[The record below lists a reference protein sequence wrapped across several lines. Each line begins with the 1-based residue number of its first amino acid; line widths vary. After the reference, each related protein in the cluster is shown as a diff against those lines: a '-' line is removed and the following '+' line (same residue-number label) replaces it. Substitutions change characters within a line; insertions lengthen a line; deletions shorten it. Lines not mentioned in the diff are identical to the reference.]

1 MADIRDRDI
10 NARGGYDPRFD
21 GRVRPS
27 ARKAQDAAKSQEKS
41 GGDTK
46 NNPNNTDTGP
56 EVYRYPRE
64 ALSNTTD
71 ALYISIFDQFRT
83 SDSGASNLFNLGNIL
98 QTGEVTKNGKKY
110 EGVTGINLEKLGVTA
125 ASDFFQRNPDKVKR
139 KNTKYIYLPIPQQI
153 SDALAVS
160 YSEDSLNP
168 LQAAGL
174 QATNRFSE
182 NPTGF
187 VRDSGDIA
195 KALIKGQFEGLDKNT
210 TNTIQAALSG
220 QALNAL
226 GANVSPNSIISRA
239 TGQILQS
246 NLELLFSGVTLRSFP
261 FTFDF
266 TPRDQVEAREVMAII
281 RCLKSSMV
289 PKKGS
294 NPAIFIGSPKV
305 FQLEYVTG
313 QRAHPFLNRFK
324 ICSLSQLSVNYT
336 ASGTYATYPDG
347 TPVHIQV
354 LCEFK
359 EINPIY
365 AEDYEVQ
372 GFNGPYADV
381 DEALNVAGGV
391 GY

>member
-1 MADIRDRDI
+1 MADIRDRDVS
-10 NARGGYDPRFD
+10 ARGGYDPRFD
-21 GRVRPS
+21 GRVRAS
-27 ARKAQDAAKSQEKS
+27 AKKAQDAANSTEK
-41 GGDTK
+41 GGGNTK
-46 NNPNNTDTGP
+46 NNPNNADTGP

-83 SDSGASNLFNLGNIL
+83 SDTGASNLFSLDGL
-98 QTGEVTKNGKKY
+98 LTKNPKG
-110 EGVTGINLEKLGVTA
+110 EIAGVNLEKLNVKA
-125 ASDFFQRNPDKVKR
+125 ASDFFQRNPDKVKK

-168 LQAAGL
+168 LQAIGL
-174 QATNRFSE
+174 QGTTAFMEGGPQS
-182 NPTGF
+182 
-187 VRDSGDIA
+187 
-195 KALIKGQFEGLDKNT
+195 ALPLIEGLTKGEFKGLDKGT
-210 TNTIQAALSG
+210 ISTIQSG
-220 QALNAL
+220 LAGKALNTL
-226 GANVSPNSIISRA
+226 GANVSPNSVISRA

-266 TPRDQVEAREVMAII
+266 TPRDQVEAKEVMAII

-294 NPAIFIGSPKV
+294 NPALFIGSPKV

-313 QRAHPFLNRFK
+313 QREHPFLNRFK
-324 ICSLSQLSVNYT
+324 ICSLAQLSVNYT

-365 AEDYEVQ
+365 AEDYEDQ
-372 GFNGPYADV
+372 EDGY
-381 DEALNVAGGV
+381 LAGGV

>member
-83 SDSGASNLFNLGNIL
+83 SDTGASNLFNLEGL
-98 QTGEVTKNGKKY
+98 VGKTTTKDK
-110 EGVTGINLEKLGVTA
+110 TTIDSINLDKLGVKA
-125 ASDFFQRNPDKVKR
+125 ASDFFQRNPDKVKK

-168 LQAAGL
+168 LQAVGTQLTAEIL
-174 QATNRFSE
+174 N
-182 NPTGF
+182 NPGNVGT
-187 VRDSGDIA
+187 
-195 KALIKGQFEGLDKNT
+195 LISKLTQGNFEGLDQNT
-210 TNTIQAALSG
+210 VKTIQSG
-220 QALNAL
+220 LAGKALNSL

-294 NPAIFIGSPKV
+294 NPALFIGSPKV

-381 DEALNVAGGV
+381 DEALNVVGGV

>member
-83 SDSGASNLFNLGNIL
+83 SDTGASNLFNLEGL
-98 QTGEVTKNGKKY
+98 VGKTTTKDK
-110 EGVTGINLEKLGVTA
+110 TTIDSINLDKLGVKA
-125 ASDFFQRNPDKVKR
+125 ASDFFQRNPDKVKK

-168 LQAAGL
+168 LQAVGTQLTAEIL
-174 QATNRFSE
+174 N
-182 NPTGF
+182 NPGNVGT
-187 VRDSGDIA
+187 
-195 KALIKGQFEGLDKNT
+195 LISKLTQGNFEGLDQNT
-210 TNTIQAALSG
+210 VKTIQSG
-220 QALNAL
+220 LAGKALNSL

-294 NPAIFIGSPKV
+294 NPALFIGSPKV

-313 QRAHPFLNRFK
+313 QKAHPFLNRFK

-381 DEALNVAGGV
+381 DEALNVVGGV

>member
-1 MADIRDRDI
+1 MADIRGRDVS
-10 NARGGYDPRFD
+10 ARGGYDPRFD

-41 GGDTK
+41 GGNTK
-46 NNPNNTDTGP
+46 NNPNNADTGP

-83 SDSGASNLFNLGNIL
+83 SDAGASNLFNLDGLI
-98 QTGEVTKNGKKY
+98 TKTTSPNKK
-110 EGVTGINLEKLGVTA
+110 GPTFNVNVEKLNVKA
-125 ASDFFQRNPDKVKR
+125 ASDFFQRNPDKVKK

-168 LQAAGL
+168 LQAVGL
-174 QATNRFSE
+174 QGTQAFLEGGPGVGLDLVRGLTNTEFKGLDQG
-182 NPTGF
+182 T
-187 VRDSGDIA
+187 VKTIQSGLAA
-195 KALIKGQFEGLDKNT
+195 KALNT
-210 TNTIQAALSG
+210 
-220 QALNAL
+220 L
-226 GANVSPNSIISRA
+226 GANVSGNSVISRA

-266 TPRDQVEAREVMAII
+266 TPRDQDEAREVMAII

-294 NPAIFIGSPKV
+294 SPALFIGSPKV

-313 QRAHPFLNRFK
+313 QKAHPFLNRFK

-336 ASGTYATYPDG
+336 ASGTYATYSDG

-365 AEDYEVQ
+365 AEDYEEQ
-372 GFNGPYADV
+372 GLNGPYADV
-381 DEALNVAGGV
+381 DEALNVVGGV

>member
-1 MADIRDRDI
+1 MAETRISRITR
-10 NARGGYDPRFD
+10 RGGGD
-21 GRVRPS
+21 VRAS
-27 ARKAQDAAKSQEKS
+27 AKKAQDAANSTEK
-41 GGDTK
+41 GGGNTK
-46 NNPNNTDTGP
+46 NNPNNADTGP

-83 SDSGASNLFNLGNIL
+83 SDTGASNLFNLGDLIIKGTNEK
-98 QTGEVTKNGKKY
+98 TGKEYVK
-110 EGVTGINLEKLGVTA
+110 GVNLGGLGVKA
-125 ASDFFQRNPDKVKR
+125 ASDFFQNNPDKVKK

-168 LQAAGL
+168 LQAVGTQVTAEILNDPGNVG
-174 QATNRFSE
+174 T
-182 NPTGF
+182 
-187 VRDSGDIA
+187 
-195 KALIKGQFEGLDKNT
+195 LISKLTKGNFEGLDQNT
-210 TNTIQAALSG
+210 VKTIQSG
-220 QALNAL
+220 LAGKALNSL

-266 TPRDQVEAREVMAII
+266 TPRDQVEAKEVMAII

-294 NPAIFIGSPKV
+294 NPALFIGSPKV

-313 QRAHPFLNRFK
+313 QREHPFLNRFK
-324 ICSLSQLSVNYT
+324 ICSLAQLSVNYT

-365 AEDYEVQ
+365 AEDYEDQ
-372 GFNGPYADV
+372 EDGY
-381 DEALNVAGGV
+381 LAGGV

>member
-1 MADIRDRDI
+1 MAETRISRITR
-10 NARGGYDPRFD
+10 RGGDI
-21 GRVRPS
+21 RPS
-27 ARKAQDAAKSQEKS
+27 AQKVQDAAKSKENSGK
-41 GGDTK
+41 GGD
-46 NNPNNTDTGP
+46 PPDTGP

-83 SDSGASNLFNLGNIL
+83 SDTGASNLFNLDGL
-98 QTGEVTKNGKKY
+98 VSKTTT
-110 EGVTGINLEKLGVTA
+110 VTGDKKVTTIDSVNLGKLGVTA
-125 ASDFFQRNPDKVKR
+125 ASDFFQRNTDKVKK

-168 LQAAGL
+168 LQAVGTQVTAEIL
-174 QATNRFSE
+174 N
-182 NPTGF
+182 NPGNVGT
-187 VRDSGDIA
+187 
-195 KALIKGQFEGLDKNT
+195 LISKLTQGNFEGLDQNT
-210 TNTIQAALSG
+210 VKTIQSG
-220 QALNAL
+220 LAGKALNSL

-266 TPRDQVEAREVMAII
+266 TPRDQTEAKEVMAII
-281 RCLKSSMV
+281 RLLKSSMV

-294 NPAIFIGSPKV
+294 NPALFIGSPKV

-313 QRAHPFLNRFK
+313 QKAHPFLNRFK

-372 GFNGPYADV
+372 GFNGPYANV
-381 DEALNVAGGV
+381 DEALNVVGGV

>member
-1 MADIRDRDI
+1 MAETRISRITRRGDSIRPL
-10 NARGGYDPRFD
+10 AQ
-21 GRVRPS
+21 
-27 ARKAQDAAKSQEKS
+27 KAQDAAKSKEKA
-41 GGDTK
+41 GGK
-46 NNPNNTDTGP
+46 GGGPSDTGP

-83 SDSGASNLFNLGNIL
+83 SDTGASNLFNLDGL
-98 QTGEVTKNGKKY
+98 VETTTTGTTKDKNKVTTIDK
-110 EGVTGINLEKLGVTA
+110 INLNKLGVTA
-125 ASDFFQRNPDKVKR
+125 ASDFFQRNPDKVKK

-168 LQAAGL
+168 LQAVGTQLTAEIL
-174 QATNRFSE
+174 N
-182 NPTGF
+182 NPGNVGT
-187 VRDSGDIA
+187 
-195 KALIKGQFEGLDKNT
+195 LISKLTQGNFEGLDQNT
-210 TNTIQAALSG
+210 VKTIQSG
-220 QALNAL
+220 LAGKALNSL

-294 NPAIFIGSPKV
+294 NPALFIGSPKV

-313 QRAHPFLNRFK
+313 QKAHPFLNRFK

-381 DEALNVAGGV
+381 DEALNIVGGV

>member
-1 MADIRDRDI
+1 MAETRISRITR
-10 NARGGYDPRFD
+10 RGGGD
-21 GRVRPS
+21 VRAS
-27 ARKAQDAAKSQEKS
+27 AKKAQDAANSTEK
-41 GGDTK
+41 GGGNTK
-46 NNPNNTDTGP
+46 NNPNNADTGP

-83 SDSGASNLFNLGNIL
+83 SDTGASNLFSLDGL
-98 QTGEVTKNGKKY
+98 LTKNPKG
-110 EGVTGINLEKLGVTA
+110 EIAGVNLEKLNVKA
-125 ASDFFQRNPDKVKR
+125 ASDFFQRNPDKVKK

-168 LQAAGL
+168 LQAVGL
-174 QATNRFSE
+174 QATNE
-182 NPTGF
+182 VIKNPGNFVATGA
-187 VRDSGDIA
+187 DIG
-195 KALIKGQFEGLDKNT
+195 KALIKGQFEGLDSNT
-210 TNTIQAALSG
+210 TSTIQAALSG
-220 QALNAL
+220 QALNSL
-226 GANVSPNSIISRA
+226 GANVSGNSTISRA

-266 TPRDQVEAREVMAII
+266 TPRDQVEAKEVMAII

-294 NPAIFIGSPKV
+294 NPALFIGSPKV

-313 QRAHPFLNRFK
+313 QREHPFLNRFK
-324 ICSLSQLSVNYT
+324 ICSLAQLSVNYT

-365 AEDYEVQ
+365 AEDYEDQ
-372 GFNGPYADV
+372 EDGY
-381 DEALNVAGGV
+381 LAGGV

>member
-1 MADIRDRDI
+1 MAETRISRITR
-10 NARGGYDPRFD
+10 RGGGD
-21 GRVRPS
+21 VRAS
-27 ARKAQDAAKSQEKS
+27 AKKAQDAANSTEK
-41 GGDTK
+41 GGGNTK
-46 NNPNNTDTGP
+46 NNPNNADTGP

-83 SDSGASNLFNLGNIL
+83 SDTGASNLFNLDGLIE
-98 QTGEVTKNGKKY
+98 TGTGDKKVTTIDS
-110 EGVTGINLEKLGVTA
+110 VNLEKLNVKA
-125 ASDFFQRNPDKVKR
+125 ASDFFQRNPDKVKK

-168 LQAAGL
+168 LQAIGL
-174 QATNRFSE
+174 QGTTAFMEGGPQS
-182 NPTGF
+182 
-187 VRDSGDIA
+187 
-195 KALIKGQFEGLDKNT
+195 ALPLIEGLTKGEFKGLDKGT
-210 TNTIQAALSG
+210 ISTIQSG
-220 QALNAL
+220 LAGKALNTL
-226 GANVSPNSIISRA
+226 GANVSPNSVISRA

-266 TPRDQVEAREVMAII
+266 TPRDQVEAKEVMAII

-294 NPAIFIGSPKV
+294 NPALFIGSPKV

-313 QRAHPFLNRFK
+313 QREHPFLNRFK
-324 ICSLSQLSVNYT
+324 ICSLAQLSVNYT

-365 AEDYEVQ
+365 AEDYEDQ
-372 GFNGPYADV
+372 EDGY
-381 DEALNVAGGV
+381 LAGGV
-391 GY
+391 GYYCLISENYQIFYINQLF

>member
-1 MADIRDRDI
+1 MADIRNRDV

-21 GRVRPS
+21 GRVKLS
-27 ARKAQDAAKSQEKS
+27 AKKAQDAAKSKEKD

-46 NNPNNTDTGP
+46 NNPNNTNTGP

-71 ALYISIFDQFRT
+71 ALQITIFDQFRT
-83 SDSGASNLFNLGNIL
+83 SDSGASNLFDINNLIIKGVVKGKEVAKGVDLRNLGI
-98 QTGEVTKNGKKY
+98 K
-110 EGVTGINLEKLGVTA
+110 A
-125 ASDFFQRNPDKVKR
+125 ASDFFQRNGDKIKR
-139 KNTKYIYLPIPQQI
+139 KNSKYILLPIPQQI

-160 YSEDSLNP
+160 YSEDTLNP
-168 LQAAGL
+168 LQAVGL
-174 QATNRFSE
+174 QATDAVLKGGPQAVLPLIKSLTQGEFKGLDQGTIS
-182 NPTGF
+182 TIQ
-187 VRDSGDIA
+187 SGLA
-195 KALIKGQFEGLDKNT
+195 GKALNT
-210 TNTIQAALSG
+210 
-220 QALNAL
+220 L

-239 TGQILQS
+239 TGQVLQS

-266 TPRDQVEAREVMAII
+266 TPRDQPEAREVMKII

-289 PKKGS
+289 PKKGT
-294 NPAIFIGSPKV
+294 NPSLFIGSPKI

-313 QRAHPFLNRFK
+313 ETEHPFLNRFK
-324 ICSLSQLSVNYT
+324 ICSLTQLSVNYT

-365 AEDYEVQ
+365 AEDYEDQ
-372 GFNGPYADV
+372 EDGYF
-381 DEALNVAGGV
+381 AGGV

>member
-1 MADIRDRDI
+1 MAETRISNI
-10 NARGGYDPRFD
+10 T
-21 GRVRPS
+21 RVKP
-27 ARKAQDAAKSQEKS
+27 AAKKAQDAANATEKDGD
-41 GGDTK
+41 GGG
-46 NNPNNTDTGP
+46 NPKE
-56 EVYRYPRE
+56 EVTLYRYPRE

-83 SDSGASNLFNLGNIL
+83 NDAGASNLFNLGNLIVEGTNNETGKRFVKGVDL
-98 QTGEVTKNGKKY
+98 QG
-110 EGVTGINLEKLGVTA
+110 LGVKS
-125 ASDFFQRNPDKVKR
+125 ASDFFQRNQDKEKR
-139 KNTKYIYLPIPQQI
+139 VNAKYILLPIPQQI

-168 LQAAGL
+168 LQAVGL
-174 QATNRFSE
+174 QATNE
-182 NPTGF
+182 AIKNPGKFVATGA
-187 VRDSGDIA
+187 DIG
-195 KALIKGQFEGLDKNT
+195 KALIKGQFDGLDQNT
-210 TNTIQAALSG
+210 TSTIQAALSG
-220 QALNAL
+220 QALNTL
-226 GANVSPNSIISRA
+226 GANVTPNSVISRA

-266 TPRDQVEAREVMAII
+266 TPRDQTEAREVMSII
-281 RCLKSSMV
+281 RLLKSSMV
-289 PKKGS
+289 PKKGKPS
-294 NPAIFIGSPKV
+294 SLFISSPKI

-313 QRAHPFLNRFK
+313 QTEHPFLNKFK
-324 ICSLSQLSVNYT
+324 ICSLAQMNVNYT

-365 AEDYEVQ
+365 AEDYE
-372 GFNGPYADV
+372 DV
-381 DEALNVAGGV
+381 PGGV

>member
-1 MADIRDRDI
+1 MAETRISNI
-10 NARGGYDPRFD
+10 T
-21 GRVRPS
+21 RVKP
-27 ARKAQDAAKSQEKS
+27 AAKKAQDAANATEKD
-41 GGDTK
+41 GDGS
-46 NNPNNTDTGP
+46 NPKE
-56 EVYRYPRE
+56 EVTLYRYPRE

-83 SDSGASNLFNLGNIL
+83 NDAGASNLFNLGNLI
-98 QTGEVTKNGKKY
+98 QKSEPDKKTGERFVK
-110 EGVTGINLEKLGVTA
+110 GVNLAGLGIKS
-125 ASDFFQRNPDKVKR
+125 ASDFFQREQDKTK
-139 KNTKYIYLPIPQQI
+139 KTNTKYILLPIPQQI

-168 LQAAGL
+168 VQAVGL
-174 QATNRFSE
+174 QATNEALKGPGNLVAR
-182 NPTGF
+182 GA
-187 VRDSGDIA
+187 DIA
-195 KALIKGQFEGLDKNT
+195 QAITTGSFQGLDESTKS
-210 TNTIQAALSG
+210 TIQAALSG
-220 QALNAL
+220 QALNTL
-226 GANVSPNSIISRA
+226 GANVSGNSVISRA

-266 TPRDQVEAREVMAII
+266 TPRDQTEAKEVMAII
-281 RCLKSSMV
+281 RLLKSSMV

-294 NPAIFIGSPKV
+294 PSSLFISSPKI

-313 QRAHPFLNRFK
+313 QREHPFLNKFK
-324 ICSLSQLSVNYT
+324 ICSLAQLSVNYT

-365 AEDYEVQ
+365 AEDYE
-372 GFNGPYADV
+372 DV
-381 DEALNVAGGV
+381 PGGV

>member
-1 MADIRDRDI
+1 MADIRNRDV

-21 GRVRPS
+21 GRVKLS
-27 ARKAQDAAKSQEKS
+27 AKKAQDAANSTEKG

-46 NNPNNTDTGP
+46 NNPNNTNTGP

-83 SDSGASNLFNLGNIL
+83 SDTGASNLFNLDGLIEKTT
-98 QTGEVTKNGKKY
+98 TGTGDKKVTTIDS
-110 EGVTGINLEKLGVTA
+110 VNLKKLGVKA
-125 ASDFFQRNPDKVKR
+125 ASDFFQNNPDKVKK

-168 LQAAGL
+168 LQAVGTQVTAEILNDPGNVG
-174 QATNRFSE
+174 T
-182 NPTGF
+182 
-187 VRDSGDIA
+187 
-195 KALIKGQFEGLDKNT
+195 LISKLTKGNFEGLDQNT
-210 TNTIQAALSG
+210 VKTIQSG
-220 QALNAL
+220 LAGKALNSL

-266 TPRDQVEAREVMAII
+266 TPRDQVEAKEVMAII

-294 NPAIFIGSPKV
+294 NPALFIGSPKV

-313 QRAHPFLNRFK
+313 QREHPFLNRFK
-324 ICSLSQLSVNYT
+324 ICSLAQLSVNYT

-365 AEDYEVQ
+365 AEDYEDQ
-372 GFNGPYADV
+372 EDGY
-381 DEALNVAGGV
+381 LAGGV